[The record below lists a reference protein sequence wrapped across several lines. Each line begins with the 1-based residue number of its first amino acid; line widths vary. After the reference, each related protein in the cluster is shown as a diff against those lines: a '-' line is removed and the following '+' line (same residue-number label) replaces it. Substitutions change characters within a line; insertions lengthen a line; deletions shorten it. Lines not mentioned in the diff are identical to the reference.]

1 MFQLKG
7 ASVPGQFDFILSTF
21 NLDLQ
26 AGGRALSWYSDLNV
40 HSGTFNWTALI
51 KLFFFFYLFASA
63 KPWMLK

>member
-21 NLDLQ
+21 NLGLQ

-40 HSGTFNWTALI
+40 HSGTFNKTALI
-51 KLFFFFYLFASA
+51 NVFFFYLFFSA